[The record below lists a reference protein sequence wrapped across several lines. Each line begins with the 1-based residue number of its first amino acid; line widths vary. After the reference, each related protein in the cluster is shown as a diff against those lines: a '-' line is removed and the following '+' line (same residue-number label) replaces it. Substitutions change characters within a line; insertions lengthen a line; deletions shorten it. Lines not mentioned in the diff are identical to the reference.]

1 MENEAETLN
10 ANRILKEIK
19 RNSVFTL
26 DYTEKGLSNLLLF
39 LLETEFKSNEKL
51 VQFSLI
57 ILSACISQ
65 AKDI

>member
-1 MENEAETLN
+1 VENEAETLN